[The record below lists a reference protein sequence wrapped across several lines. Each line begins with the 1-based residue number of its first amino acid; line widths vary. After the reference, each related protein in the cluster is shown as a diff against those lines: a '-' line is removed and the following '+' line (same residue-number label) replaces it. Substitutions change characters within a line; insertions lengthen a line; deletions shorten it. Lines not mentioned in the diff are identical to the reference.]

1 MTNIGCIALT
11 SCLAA
16 LVACQADP
24 QYLEPAAPLEGGM
37 IDPVSMEPVAATS
50 SILLPIKLESAADR
64 TVRDALAA
72 KLGVVVPY
80 IRLDDLRISV
90 EWTLTNPNDKPATAM
105 VTLNGGNDRFYYDP
119 STIVSGER
127 EAPPTPSLLGNTPI
141 TVPAKT
147 TISGLFRDDQILEAA
162 IDLELITRA
171 NQNPFR
177 AILVNNENDKGIQ
190 VMSIPD
196 PMDPNSMSVPVGD
209 PVPREALGHMTRL
222 DIGLKAGVPMTLKY
236 VVRLQDDRGV
246 LHKKLLGAPM
256 DQLTIFAPALF
267 TPAGM

>member
-1 MTNIGCIALT
+1 MANVARIALA

-16 LVACQADP
+16 VGACQADP
-24 QYLEPAAPLEGGM
+24 QYLEPAAPLEGGLV
-37 IDPVSMEPVAATS
+37 DPMTMEPVAAS
-50 SILLPIKLESAADR
+50 STILLPIKLETAADR
-64 TVRDALAA
+64 TIRDALAA
-72 KLGVVVPY
+72 ELGTEVPY

-90 EWTLTNPNDKPATAM
+90 EWTLTNPSDKPANAM

-119 STIVSGER
+119 SAIVSEER

-141 TVPAKT
+141 TVPAKS

-171 NQNPFR
+171 NQPPIR
-177 AILVNNENDKGIQ
+177 AVLVNNEDDESIQ

-209 PVPREALGHMTRL
+209 PVPRVALAHMTRL
-222 DIGLKAGVPMTLKY
+222 DIGLNSGVPMTLKY

-246 LHKKLLGAPM
+246 LHKMLLGAPM
-256 DQLTIFAPALF
+256 DQLTVFMPAQYM
-267 TPAGM
+267 PAGM